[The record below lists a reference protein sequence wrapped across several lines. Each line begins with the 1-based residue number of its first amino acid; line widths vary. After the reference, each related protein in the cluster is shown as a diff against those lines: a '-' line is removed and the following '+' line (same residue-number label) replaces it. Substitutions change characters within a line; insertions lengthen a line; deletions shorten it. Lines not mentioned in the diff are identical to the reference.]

1 MTTRASPRP
10 SQRTPPR
17 SAARSRAG
25 GWGGARAGAGR
36 PAKGAIASERHQ
48 VRPTL
53 TAHQPVHVITR
64 VLGAV
69 APLRRRDTYRAIRR
83 ALRTSLARSDFR
95 IVRLVVR
102 SSRLEL
108 LVEADDKA
116 ALARGMQ
123 GFQVA
128 AARRLNTALS
138 RRGRVFPDRYRARIL
153 RTRDAVRA
161 AIADLH
167 EPAADVA
174 PAWPLTW
181 MLRVELLGRVRPRPR
196 RPHRG

>member
-1 MTTRASPRP
+1 MPRRRNVNPTTLRR
-10 SQRTPPR
+10 R
-17 SAARSRAG
+17 S

-36 PAKGAIASERHQ
+36 PRKHAIASEPHQ
-48 VRPTL
+48 VRPRLART
-53 TAHQPVHVITR
+53 HPVHITAR
-64 VLGAV
+64 VLPAL
-69 APLRRRDTYRAIRR
+69 APLSRSRACAAIRR

-108 LVEADDKA
+108 VVEADDKH

-128 AARRLNTALS
+128 AARHLNARLA
-138 RRGRVFPDRYRARIL
+138 RRGTVFPDRYRAAIL
-153 RTRDAVRA
+153 RTRSVVRA
-161 AIADLH
+161 VLATLAAITRPVVTAR
-167 EPAADVA
+167 

-181 MLRVELLGRVRPRPR
+181 LLRVELGRVRPRPR
-196 RPHRG
+196 W